1 MSKIRTLKGT
11 PKHLSK
17 TGELKE
23 FTYLMLNLPFACNYR
38 CIKCFNLENDNPSN
52 EKNQQYLTLD
62 ERLTL
67 IDQSADLGGR
77 VVVIAGEGEPS
88 INKSIHDIISYANRK
103 GMVSIVYSNGSTV
116 NEDFAKFYKENN
128 TALVFSLDSLIPT
141 KYDMLTQTKG
151 MFPNAMRNIQ
161 SAVEMYGGPL
171 LQQELEIYSIA
182 INTTVSN
189 MNEDEVE
196 HIKELFGERVYFI
209 CNPLAKL
216 GNASTYWKMFGNDE
230 VSVTRH
236 QEMIQR
242 LSETGG
248 PLTLGSDGLCGYSAW
263 GISVSPSGE
272 YMTCAYQTDLK

>member
-1 MSKIRTLKGT
+1 
-11 PKHLSK
+11 
-17 TGELKE
+17 
-23 FTYLMLNLPFACNYR
+23 
-38 CIKCFNLENDNPSN
+38 
-52 EKNQQYLTLD
+52 
-62 ERLTL
+62 
-67 IDQSADLGGR
+67 
-77 VVVIAGEGEPS
+77 
-88 INKSIHDIISYANRK
+88 
-103 GMVSIVYSNGSTV
+103 
-116 NEDFAKFYKENN
+116 
-128 TALVFSLDSLIPT
+128 
-141 KYDMLTQTKG
+141 
-151 MFPNAMRNIQ
+151 
-161 SAVEMYGGPL
+161 MYGGPL